1 MGPEAQMHGSDK
13 LPRRA
18 VALTRRYL
26 DPAKAWRAEDE
37 RALRTALRESTA
49 AAAHHRAQIVRHRLM
64 TGGASGVP
72 SGFELRRMG
81 DAAITAALG
90 GGGADPA
97 KQRVWRGLWALVGA
111 LGAAALVVVAT
122 RPAGLGVDGHVNDDH
137 IQARGL
143 GDGAWPEDRV
153 GLGIGGVTADGGE
166 YEAIATAELYADDWL
181 RLTYTNEK
189 SELGW
194 LFVVALQPERAPG
207 ERVVWIAP
215 TPEEGQSLAITVTR
229 FKPLPFEVRVGARHV
244 VGRTRFVALFTTRA
258 RTLSEVGAALDAA
271 SDTALPS
278 EVAGSEFAANVG
290 SRLGLGPEEVVQ
302 VIDTRVVA
310 GTAAD
315 HGIEAPR

>member
-1 MGPEAQMHGSDK
+1 MALEPHTQGGAAV
-13 LPRRA
+13 PRRA

-26 DPAKAWRAEDE
+26 DPAKAWRAEDD
-37 RALRTALRESTA
+37 RALRMTLRESTA

-90 GGGADPA
+90 GRVADPA
-97 KQRVWRGLWALVGA
+97 KQRVWRGLWGLVGA

-122 RPAGLGVDGHVNDDH
+122 RPAAVDEDVNDDH

-143 GDGAWPEDRV
+143 GDGAWPEERV

-166 YEAIATAELYADDWL
+166 YEAIATSELYADDWL

-194 LFVVALQPERAPG
+194 LFVVALQPDRAPG

-244 VGRTRFVALFTTRA
+244 VGRTRVVALFTTRA

-302 VIDTRVVA
+302 VIDTRIVA